1 MRVDVAI
8 LALVIVIFSCAFAA
22 EKVWSDHYDDSRPDD
37 MTTWVEMEKT
47 KYNNWQFTNTSDKLL
62 VCQMGLTAPPRW
74 STSLPPM
81 SPPVTKEDSL
91 VKSTIGSRNFDLEP
105 GQTYVYSRNEVGTLY
120 CEEKREWGPELP

>member
-47 KYNNWQFTNTSDKLL
+47 KYNNWHFTNTSDKLL

>member
-1 MRVDVAI
+1 MRVDVVVAC
-8 LALVIVIFSCAFAA
+8 LVIAVICLLVAA
-22 EKVWSDHYDDSRPDD
+22 SKVWGVHYDDSRPDD
-37 MTTWVEMEKT
+37 MTTWVKMEKT
-47 KYNNWQFTNTSDKLL
+47 KYNNWHFTNTSDKLL

-120 CEEKREWGPELP
+120 CEEKGHWGPELP